1 MRSQTSKSKR
11 LFLCRSILLKFAF
24 STRGREGKVVTWQE
38 KANFVHEGHQN
49 EVTGFDRL
57 NQEGF
62 FISAEKGGCS
72 VMVWQPGVGLN
83 QQEWFIF
90 YFIITMIK

>member
-1 MRSQTSKSKR
+1 MWSQSSTTKSKGF
-11 LFLCRSILLKFAF
+11 FLCRSSLQKFAF

-49 EVTGFDRL
+49 EVIGFDRL

-62 FISAEKGGCS
+62 FISAEKGGRS

-83 QQEWFIF
+83 QQE
-90 YFIITMIK
+90 